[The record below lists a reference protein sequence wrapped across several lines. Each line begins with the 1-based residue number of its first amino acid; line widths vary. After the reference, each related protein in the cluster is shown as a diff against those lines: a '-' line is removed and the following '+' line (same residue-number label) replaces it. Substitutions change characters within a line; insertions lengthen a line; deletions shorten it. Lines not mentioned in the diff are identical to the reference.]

1 MDTKRLGLI
10 PSILLISLF
19 LLSCG
24 NSTEKKLI
32 GEWYAKDAGM
42 AATFIL
48 NKDDTF
54 QMILTH
60 MSGDVQKIPPS
71 KEELE
76 QGNLVL
82 ESSSWKVDESETKL
96 LLLVSLTDTE
106 SGKTQTLDFEFNFK
120 FLDKNRMRVTLDNDQ
135 MTLTRQ

>member
-32 GEWYAKDAGM
+32 GEWYGKEIGSE
-42 AATFIL
+42 ATLIF

-54 QMILTH
+54 QLILTD
-60 MSGDVQKIPPS
+60 MSGNVQKIPPS

-82 ESSSWKVDESETKL
+82 ESSSWKIDESETNL
-96 LLLVSLTDTE
+96 LLLVSITNTE

-120 FLDKNRMRVTLDNDQ
+120 FLDENRIRMTMDNDTL
-135 MTLTRQ
+135 TLTRQ